1 MVLIM
6 RETRLDIIN
15 ENLDQIEEL
24 AKSICKI
31 DDEEVKEIQL
41 ETIKFRIRMIK
52 EDLEELKKKS

>member
-1 MVLIM
+1 M